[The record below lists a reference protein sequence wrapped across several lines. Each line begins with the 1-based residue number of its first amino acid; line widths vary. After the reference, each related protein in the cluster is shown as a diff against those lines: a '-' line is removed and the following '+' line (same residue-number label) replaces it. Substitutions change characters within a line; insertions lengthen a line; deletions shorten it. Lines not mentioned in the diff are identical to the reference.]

1 MRVYKTTLK
10 GMTQTINN
18 IMIRDDN
25 LIILVLVSSKTCGFL
40 ASATLVFVMYT
51 VPIWK
56 AITNIDKL
64 ISVNPVIPIDDNN
77 HNNHHIYTG
86 IKRRNGESKS
96 NWTVYQSVS
105 TSV

>member
-40 ASATLVFVMYT
+40 VSDTLVFVMYT

-56 AITNIDKL
+56 GITNINKL
-64 ISVNPVIPIDDNN
+64 ISVNPVIRIDDDN
-77 HNNHHIYTG
+77 HNNHLIHTG
-86 IKRRNGESKS
+86 IKRRNGERKS
-96 NWTVYQSVS
+96 NWTIYQSVS

>member
-40 ASATLVFVMYT
+40 VSDTLVFVMYT

-56 AITNIDKL
+56 GITNINKL
-64 ISVNPVIPIDDNN
+64 ISVNPVIRIDDDN
-77 HNNHHIYTG
+77 HNNHHIHTG
-86 IKRRNGESKS
+86 IKQRNSKSKS
-96 NWTVYQSVS
+96 NWTIYQLISSS
-105 TSV
+105 T

>member
-56 AITNIDKL
+56 AMTNINKL
-64 ISVNPVIPIDDNN
+64 ISVNPVIPIDDHN
-77 HNNHHIYTG
+77 HNNHHIHTG
-86 IKRRNGESKS
+86 IKRRKGESKS
-96 NWTVYQSVS
+96 NWTIYQSVS